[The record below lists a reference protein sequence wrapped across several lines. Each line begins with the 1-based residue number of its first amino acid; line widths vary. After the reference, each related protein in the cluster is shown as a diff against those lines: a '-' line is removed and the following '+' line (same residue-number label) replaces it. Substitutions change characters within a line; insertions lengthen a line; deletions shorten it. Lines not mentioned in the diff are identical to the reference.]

1 MVIFNDI
8 ISCILKIFL
17 TYASTENNDI
27 KPLMILIEH
36 IH

>member
-1 MVIFNDI
+1 MTLYILYIKDI
-8 ISCILKIFL
+8 L

-27 KPLMILIEH
+27 KPVMILIEH